1 MIQQVTCCGL
11 TASSSLN
18 TNIFPFILRGVR
30 LIGIDSVECSLE
42 KKQDAWEKLASKY
55 SVKNL
60 NEITNEI
67 SLDGIKDAYEKLL
80 NGTAVGRYLLRIE
93 D

>member
-1 MIQQVTCCGL
+1 MSVKFDFYSFL
-11 TASSSLN
+11 RKS
-18 TNIFPFILRGVR
+18 RGVR